1 MGKELL
7 PYHTAFK
14 KATYI
19 DKDGNLVVPNSPN
32 AYKFEAFMFEAFG
45 AIDDMVVL
53 RVRRQEEFAP
63 LKNADSAGVDCPKT
77 ARELYKKYHNLD

>member
-1 MGKELL
+1 M
-7 PYHTAFK
+7 
-14 KATYI
+14 
-19 DKDGNLVVPNSPN
+19 PNSPN